1 MKKMI
6 YQIPEVKVKVL
17 LVEENLMRVSGDID
31 EKPGIGWGGEGSE
44 GMEGEAKE
52 DIVTPHSVWDD

>member
-17 LVEENLMRVSGDID
+17 LVEENLMRISGNVDN
-31 EKPGIGWGGEGSE
+31 KPGVGWGGDGS

-52 DIVTPHSVWDD
+52 NYVTPHSVWDD